1 MNNYLKTIL
10 AVLCL
15 STNVWAQS
23 SKDIA
28 SIKIEQPSVQK
39 QGDPYLRIMSVTID
53 KQVTK
58 VDFLYKTN
66 DASITMIPE
75 QPHKYLQIV
84 DEDGNVY
91 KGVKSSSQQYR
102 GYVQPGRE
110 QWFAVAFEKIPFD
123 VISFDLVENESGVP
137 GLYHLPKWNFINVR
151 LKTDAQLRAE
161 LNRLKQE
168 ADGGD
173 ADAAYDLAMKY
184 RKGKGVAKD
193 EAIALKYLQTSA
205 ENGNN
210 AAKYAV
216 AIAMLDGTLPADP
229 EKTYTY
235 MLQLAM
241 GGQADAQYY
250 MSRFCEEGY
259 GTPKNEEAAQNWLSA
274 SAENGNP
281 YGQYLLGSKAYS
293 NGSYDKAFEWFQ
305 KSAMQGYAVA
315 QCDLGS
321 LYYWG
326 RGTAKNNNKAFEWFQ
341 YSADNGYGWG
351 QRWLGHMFHYGYG
364 TSKDRDEALKWYRKA
379 LATTSNNE
387 LKSVVYNDMGNLYY
401 EKEYEGGASYDI
413 AQAIRSYTQAAELNN
428 PYACCSL
435 GRLYKTG
442 SGVLKNPAKAKELF
456 EKSAGLGNS
465 EAQYELG
472 LLCKE
477 KTDLPGAYKWMKQS
491 AENGYAPAQYELGL
505 MYYYG
510 KGTVKNTKS
519 AALWI
524 EKSFEAGNEEAKKV
538 WNGLQLWKYK

>member
-53 KQVTK
+53 GRVTK

-184 RKGKGVAKD
+184 RKGKG
-193 EAIALKYLQTSA
+193 
-205 ENGNN
+205 
-210 AAKYAV
+210 
-216 AIAMLDGTLPADP
+216 LP
-229 EKTYTY
+229 KTK
-235 MLQLAM
+235 QL
-241 GGQADAQYY
+241 
-250 MSRFCEEGY
+250 
-259 GTPKNEEAAQNWLSA
+259 P
-274 SAENGNP
+274 
-281 YGQYLLGSKAYS
+281 
-293 NGSYDKAFEWFQ
+293 
-305 KSAMQGYAVA
+305 
-315 QCDLGS
+315 
-321 LYYWG
+321 
-326 RGTAKNNNKAFEWFQ
+326 
-341 YSADNGYGWG
+341 
-351 QRWLGHMFHYGYG
+351 
-364 TSKDRDEALKWYRKA
+364 
-379 LATTSNNE
+379 
-387 LKSVVYNDMGNLYY
+387 
-401 EKEYEGGASYDI
+401 
-413 AQAIRSYTQAAELNN
+413 
-428 PYACCSL
+428 
-435 GRLYKTG
+435 
-442 SGVLKNPAKAKELF
+442 
-456 EKSAGLGNS
+456 
-465 EAQYELG
+465 
-472 LLCKE
+472 
-477 KTDLPGAYKWMKQS
+477 
-491 AENGYAPAQYELGL
+491 
-505 MYYYG
+505 
-510 KGTVKNTKS
+510 
-519 AALWI
+519 
-524 EKSFEAGNEEAKKV
+524 
-538 WNGLQLWKYK
+538 